1 MVKQYEIEYWFTG
14 SIIHFIG
21 NIDNKHIYI
30 KGDIVK
36 PLNYEKYLKIVEA
49 GIDYIEKNR

>member
-1 MVKQYEIEYWFTG
+1 MTRKKYWFTG